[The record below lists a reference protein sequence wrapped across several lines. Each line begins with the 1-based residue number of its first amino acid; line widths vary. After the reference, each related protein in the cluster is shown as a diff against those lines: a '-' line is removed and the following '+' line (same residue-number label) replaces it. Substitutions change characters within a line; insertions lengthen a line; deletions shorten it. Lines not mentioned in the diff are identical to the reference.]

1 MLGDDRRAL
10 TEEEDDLIP
19 IYFYNSYISLDD
31 HTFFATWNSRKVTS
45 TNGQFPWVFED
56 TGLLVTDEDYK
67 LVYLNFKK
75 LEEIDYR
82 YLHRRYRN
90 KVVSWSFSRETWLY
104 RNN

>member
-31 HTFFATWNSRKVTS
+31 HTFFATWNGRKVTS